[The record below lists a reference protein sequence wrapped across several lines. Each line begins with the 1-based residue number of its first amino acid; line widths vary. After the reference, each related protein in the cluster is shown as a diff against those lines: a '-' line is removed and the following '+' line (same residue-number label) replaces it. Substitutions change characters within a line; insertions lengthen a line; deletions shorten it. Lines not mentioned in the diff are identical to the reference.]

1 MGRELEG
8 DGKPLSWTKSA
19 KCMIL
24 SVEESNIISLGEYSL
39 VHAEAENLITVGIC
53 SKVTGL
59 EHNIVSAGNGSMISL
74 EYWDGKRTRLVTAYV
89 GEDGIEE
96 TVKYKLDSN
105 GKFIRA

>member
-1 MGRELEG
+1 
-8 DGKPLSWTKSA
+8 
-19 KCMIL
+19 
-24 SVEESNIISLGEYSL
+24 
-39 VHAEAENLITVGIC
+39 
-53 SKVTGL
+53 
-59 EHNIVSAGNGSMISL
+59 MISL